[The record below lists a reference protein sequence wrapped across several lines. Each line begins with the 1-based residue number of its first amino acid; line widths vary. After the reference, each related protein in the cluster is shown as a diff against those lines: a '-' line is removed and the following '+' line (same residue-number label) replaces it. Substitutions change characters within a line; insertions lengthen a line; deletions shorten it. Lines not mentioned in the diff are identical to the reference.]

1 MRRDVWT
8 VDCGLWKQEPPTP
21 VLVPSWSWSQS
32 NGVVSFLPGPGLT
45 APLQSRQI
53 HFFFIFLSF
62 QLQVPTTR
70 PLDYCVG
77 FPSLSNVATFL
88 VLLAGAASDCCCCR
102 CCCVRR
108 SWLWVVVA
116 RLVLASFVF
125 HTDSCHPIIPRN
137 PLHHRL
143 VSSV

>member
-1 MRRDVWT
+1 M
-8 VDCGLWKQEPPTP
+8 
-21 VLVPSWSWSQS
+21 
-32 NGVVSFLPGPGLT
+32 

-53 HFFFIFLSF
+53 HFFFFFFPLLLQGKFQPPAHWAFLPVPIL
-62 QLQVPTTR
+62 QLSWCCWQ
-70 PLDYCVG
+70 
-77 FPSLSNVATFL
+77 
-88 VLLAGAASDCCCCR
+88 AGAASDCCC
-102 CCCVRR
+102 VRR
-108 SWLWVVVA
+108 SWLLVVVA